1 MAAPSMKVRI
11 CLGGYKVCFWRR
23 VIFKAALVGET
34 IFRPALFVVGIGPE
48 GEISKI
54 ACGVWSPNPC
64 GGSRGIASPNQHR
77 GGGGGAAVLRGEQ
90 AGAEEDSAG
99 EESSV
104 GDERSVLAGLCC
116 DG

>member
-34 IFRPALFVVGIGPE
+34 IFRPALFAVGIGPE

-77 GGGGGAAVLRGEQ
+77 GGGGGAAVLRG
-90 AGAEEDSAG
+90 
-99 EESSV
+99 
-104 GDERSVLAGLCC
+104 
-116 DG
+116 